1 MALTYP
7 LGIAYLAICPD
18 WGIWLISETRQ
29 KCVSIII
36 GLLFV
41 NEFCK
46 AIALLPGWR
55 SLLRYHYL
63 SVIKKL

>member
-1 MALTYP
+1 M
-7 LGIAYLAICPD
+7 
-18 WGIWLISETRQ
+18 ISESHQ

-36 GLLFV
+36 GLHFV
-41 NEFCK
+41 NEFGK
-46 AIALLPGWR
+46 TIALLPGWR

>member
-1 MALTYP
+1 M
-7 LGIAYLAICPD
+7 
-18 WGIWLISETRQ
+18 ISETRQ

-63 SVIKKL
+63 SVIKKLSKHKLVL

>member
-1 MALTYP
+1 MP
-7 LGIAYLAICPD
+7 ICLD
-18 WGIWLISETRQ
+18 WGIWLISESHQ

-41 NEFCK
+41 NEFGK

-55 SLLRYHYL
+55 SLLHYHYL